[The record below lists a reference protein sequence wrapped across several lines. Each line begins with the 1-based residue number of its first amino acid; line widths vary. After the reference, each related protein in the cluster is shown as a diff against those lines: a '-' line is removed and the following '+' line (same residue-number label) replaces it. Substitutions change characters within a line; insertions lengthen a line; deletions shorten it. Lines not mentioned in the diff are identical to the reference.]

1 MGSLCDTN
9 DIDRFMRS
17 EAGRNHLAGIVTML
31 KGKTV
36 VDVDF
41 TSEASCIA
49 TTLHLD
55 DGESFV
61 ILQPSLDVE
70 TLREQFAETLEEEYY
85 ADYPE
90 RPPKDEG

>member
-17 EAGRNHLAGIVTML
+17 EAGRNHLAEIVTML
-31 KGKTV
+31 KGKRIT
-36 VDVDF
+36 DVDF
-41 TSEASCIA
+41 TSEVSCIT

-70 TLREQFAETLEEEYY
+70 VLRGQFAETFEKEYY

-90 RPPKDEG
+90 RRTTDAE

>member
-1 MGSLCDTN
+1 MGSLCDAN

-17 EAGRNHLAGIVTML
+17 EAGRNHLAEIVTML

-41 TSEASCIA
+41 ISEVSCIT

-70 TLREQFAETLEEEYY
+70 VLRGQFAETLEEEYY

-90 RPPKDEG
+90 RRTTDAE